1 LTALALSACARDA
14 AGPVRGSVEGVV
26 VEPFRATVAIGA
38 AVPLAATLLDASGG
52 VLTGRTVHWSVEDTN
67 VARVAAN
74 GTVTGKSLG
83 MTQIAA
89 SAGGRSGTAQITVV
103 PVGVASVRVTPGHVP
118 LLVGQTSQLDADAL
132 DASGQVLQ
140 GRVVAFSS
148 NNPAVATVSAT
159 GLVTARAPGGAIVVA
174 TSEGKSA
181 PTSVTVSPVPV
192 AAVLVSPSSQFLT
205 PGQTALLQ
213 VDVVDSTGQPL
224 PGRTVLWSTSDPSV
238 ATVTS
243 TGQVTGIATGGAFIL
258 AMSEGKRD
266 SADVTVGPPP
276 VNAVVVSPAQAAVVM
291 GRTLQ
296 LTTTVLD
303 AQGQPLSGRLL
314 TYSSGNPAGA
324 TVSPTG
330 LVTGVALGSTHIVV
344 SSQGISDT
352 AMVSVVPV
360 PVTTVTITPSAPV
373 LTIGQTIGLTATATS
388 SDGSALP
395 GRPVAW
401 SSGTPAIATVST
413 SGVVTGVS
421 PGSAVVFATIEGVVA
436 SVTVTVA
443 SLPVASVL
451 ITPSGGTVQV
461 GDTLF
466 LTATPLDANG
476 AALTGRITSWASDNP
491 TVATVGNAGQV
502 AAVAQGTASITATI
516 EGKTGTVAVT
526 VTATTFTVTIT
537 PPTLALR
544 ILETGQLTAVVRTQ
558 SGKVQPNAPVTWS
571 SSNPFV
577 ATVSPTGTVLGL
589 MPGTTVITVTS
600 KGASATATVTVTMQH

>member
-1 LTALALSACARDA
+1 
-14 AGPVRGSVEGVV
+14 
-26 VEPFRATVAIGA
+26 
-38 AVPLAATLLDASGG
+38 
-52 VLTGRTVHWSVEDTN
+52 
-67 VARVAAN
+67 
-74 GTVTGKSLG
+74 
-83 MTQIAA
+83 
-89 SAGGRSGTAQITVV
+89 
-103 PVGVASVRVTPGHVP
+103 
-118 LLVGQTSQLDADAL
+118 
-132 DASGQVLQ
+132 
-140 GRVVAFSS
+140 
-148 NNPAVATVSAT
+148 
-159 GLVTARAPGGAIVVA
+159 VTARAPGGAIVVA

-181 PTSVTVSPVPV
+181 PTSITVSPVPV

-314 TYSSGNPAGA
+314 TYSSGNPAVA

-330 LVTGVALGSTHIVV
+330 LVTGVAVGSTQIVV
-344 SSQGISDT
+344 SSQGIADT
-352 AMVSVVPV
+352 ATVSVVPV

-373 LTIGQTIGLTATATS
+373 LTVGQTIGLTATATS
-388 SDGSALP
+388 SDGSALL
-395 GRPVAW
+395 GRPVTW
-401 SSGTPAIATVST
+401 SSGTPAIATVSA

-421 PGSAVVFATIEGVVA
+421 PGSAVVFAAIDGVVA
-436 SVTVTVA
+436 SVSVSVA

-451 ITPSGGTVQV
+451 IVPSGGTVQV

-476 AALTGRITSWASDNP
+476 AALTGRVTSWSSDNP
-491 TVATVGNAGQV
+491 TVATVGSAGQV

-526 VTATTFTVTIT
+526 VTATTFTITVT
-537 PPTLALR
+537 PPTLSLR
-544 ILETGQLTAVVRTQ
+544 ILESGQLTAVVRTQ

-577 ATVSPTGTVLGL
+577 ATVGATGTVLAL
-589 MPGTTVITVTS
+589 MPGTTVITATS
-600 KGASATATVTVTMQH
+600 KGASATATVTVTLQH